1 MARVLNRAREPY
13 VLPHVKSGRSYTK
26 EVFMRF
32 ENQVTLVT
40 GAASGIGRALV
51 RQLVAE
57 GAAVVAVD
65 IVEETLQQV
74 VSELQS
80 QGGKATG
87 CVANISADDDVKRML
102 ETATSTYGRL
112 DILCNNAVIM
122 DLMTPAADVP
132 LALWDRVLVVNL
144 TGPLLACRWA
154 IPWWLQQG
162 VGGRV
167 ARSL

>member
-13 VLPHVKSGRSYTK
+13 VLPNVKRGRSYTK
-26 EVFMRF
+26 EVSMRF
-32 ENQVTLVT
+32 ENQVALVT

-65 IVEETLQQV
+65 LVEEALQQV

-87 CVANISADDDVKRML
+87 CVANISADEDVKRML

-112 DILCNNAVIM
+112 DILCNNAGIM

-132 LALWDRVLVVNL
+132 LALWDRVLAVNL
-144 TGPLLACRWA
+144 TGPFLRCPRA
-154 IPWWLQQG
+154 IALMAPP
-162 VGGRV
+162 
-167 ARSL
+167 